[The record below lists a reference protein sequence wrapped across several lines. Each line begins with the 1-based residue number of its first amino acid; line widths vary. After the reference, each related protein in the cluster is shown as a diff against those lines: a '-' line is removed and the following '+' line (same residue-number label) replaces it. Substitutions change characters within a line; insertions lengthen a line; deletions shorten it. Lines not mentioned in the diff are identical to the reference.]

1 MPNTE
6 QITSNNAN
14 RLSDSEME
22 NFVAGSFLRNVPEL
36 MLEGKSFEEAVK
48 LAYERDQEMLIRLQ
62 IVAERKRSHSFHPFG
77 KDEAYSELID
87 QMSKNLWI
95 RFNEKNSEQETA

>member
-6 QITSNNAN
+6 QITPNNAN
-14 RLSDSEME
+14 QLSDSEME

-36 MLEGKSFEEAVK
+36 MLEGRSFEEAVK

-62 IVAERKRSHSFHPFG
+62 IVAERKRSHSFHPSG
-77 KDEAYSELID
+77 KDEAYGELID